1 MLTVWGLGEGSVS
14 PQHREAC
21 PTYSLALP
29 VSCSGGATGGKGA
42 LTAKE
47 IRTRFSLRLS
57 HFPDFSNFVRAKPE
71 RRGLD
76 VIGRREVR
84 ESGGAGRKGIPQGL
98 LTSRRT
104 EGQGRWRQALHA
116 NGEVVSG
123 SERDGEKVPDGE
135 APTTHL

>member
-1 MLTVWGLGEGSVS
+1 MD
-14 PQHREAC
+14 
-21 PTYSLALP
+21 
-29 VSCSGGATGGKGA
+29 GGATGGKGA

-71 RRGLD
+71 RRGVD

-84 ESGGAGRKGIPQGL
+84 ESGGAGRKGTPQGL

-104 EGQGRWRQALHA
+104 EGQGSPGVGQRQF
-116 NGEVVSG
+116 G
-123 SERDGEKVPDGE
+123 
-135 APTTHL
+135 